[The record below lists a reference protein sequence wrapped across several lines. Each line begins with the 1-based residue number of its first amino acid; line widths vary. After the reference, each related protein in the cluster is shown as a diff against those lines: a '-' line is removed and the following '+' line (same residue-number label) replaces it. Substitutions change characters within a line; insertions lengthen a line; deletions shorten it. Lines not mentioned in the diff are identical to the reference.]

1 MFIDTFLFNGDWIV
15 KLRLAYLYNFVDA
28 FYIVESRYTHSG
40 LKKETLFSD
49 TCRDWFEPYMDKIRF
64 IINEKPA
71 FPNSW
76 QEENYQRNI
85 VLDYILEDMP
95 PGMEFILAVC
105 DCDEIYDTRVISNI
119 VNTFIGLAEFEMS
132 FHYYRFT
139 NSVDDKWTMPYMIHS
154 SLLMGDPDLSQIR
167 TKRLLNGEVHACSK
181 IPSSGWHFSFFMSID
196 DIHRKLVS
204 YAHTEFNNEEIANKK
219 HIQQSIEEGNDV
231 LGRANLKIN
240 ISEYESLKFPPLFQ
254 KFHEELLLLQ
264 KQ

>member
-15 KLRLAYLYNFVDA
+15 KLRLAYLYEFVDV

-40 LKKETLFSD
+40 VKKETLFTKS
-49 TCRDWFEPYMDKIRF
+49 CRDWFEPYMDKICF

-76 QEENYQRNI
+76 QEENYQRNL
-85 VLDYILEDMP
+85 VLDYILEDIP
-95 PGMEFILAVC
+95 PLTDFTLAVC
-105 DCDEIYDTRVISNI
+105 DCDEIYNPLVISEALKNF
-119 VNTFIGLAEFEMS
+119 TGLATLEMS
-132 FHYYRFT
+132 FHYYRF
-139 NSVDDKWTMPYMIHS
+139 NQKVDDKWTMPYMIHS
-154 SLLMGDPDLSQIR
+154 SLLKGDPNLSQIR
-167 TKRLLNGEVHACSK
+167 TKRLLNGDVIPCIK
-181 IPSSGWHFSFFMSID
+181 IESAGWHFSFFMSID
-196 DIHRKLVS
+196 DIHRKIVS
-204 YAHTEFNNEEIANKK
+204 YAHTEFNIEEIVNKK

-240 ISEYESLKFPPLFQ
+240 IFDYESLKFPPLFQ